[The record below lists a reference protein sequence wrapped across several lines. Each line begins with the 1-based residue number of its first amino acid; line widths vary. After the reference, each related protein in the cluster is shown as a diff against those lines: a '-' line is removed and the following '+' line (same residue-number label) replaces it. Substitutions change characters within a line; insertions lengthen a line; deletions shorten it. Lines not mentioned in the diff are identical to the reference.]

1 MKLHLQ
7 DGKVRAREVQQRGK
21 RKSGDSFT
29 ETKGNEAMGRF
40 QGRQKVVDGLVC
52 IMEL

>member
-7 DGKVRAREVQQRGK
+7 DGTVRAREVQQSGGK
-21 RKSGDSFT
+21 KKSGDSFS

-40 QGRQKVVDGLVC
+40 QGRQKVVD
-52 IMEL
+52 